1 MRDKHDKAT
10 TDLFTTPDAPV
21 DMHRLRTIEHCAERL
36 LEALDQRFPMPIRR
50 DTVAREMLAL
60 RAAIS
65 GAHEEN

>member
-1 MRDKHDKAT
+1 VNYD
-10 TDLFTTPDAPV
+10 
-21 DMHRLRTIEHCAERL
+21 HRRVIIETLESERERSLAIEQCAERL

>member
-1 MRDKHDKAT
+1 MNYDPGRV
-10 TDLFTTPDAPV
+10 L
-21 DMHRLRTIEHCAERL
+21 IETLESERERYLAIEQCAERL

-65 GAHEEN
+65 GAPEEN

>member
-1 MRDKHDKAT
+1 MNYDPGRV
-10 TDLFTTPDAPV
+10 L
-21 DMHRLRTIEHCAERL
+21 IETLESERERYLAIEQCAERL

>member
-1 MRDKHDKAT
+1 MNYD
-10 TDLFTTPDAPV
+10 
-21 DMHRLRTIEHCAERL
+21 HRRVIMDTLESERKRSLAIEQCAERL

>member
-1 MRDKHDKAT
+1 MNYDPGRVLIETLESERKRS
-10 TDLFTTPDAPV
+10 L
-21 DMHRLRTIEHCAERL
+21 TIEQCAERL

-65 GAHEEN
+65 GAPEEDAA